1 MAPLFILITSAV
13 AHFWNFGFPASI
25 VFDEVYFGRFVADYW
40 HGTYFFD
47 VHPPLS
53 RLLIAIF
60 GKLTSIDQ
68 IPTEWL
74 AVGGDL
80 SPAMTALRFLPTLAG
95 TLLPVVIYF
104 ICRNFKFS
112 KVSSA
117 VAALLICFENS
128 LLVHSRFIMQESMLI
143 LFGFLAILFYQ
154 KYKID
159 GKKGWFALS
168 AVFIAC
174 SISSKWIGLSYLA
187 VIIVLEAWDQMHKHG
202 VAHRIRRS
210 IVELIKVGSIYLAF
224 IAVIYS
230 SSFALHFALLPK
242 TGSGDGFMTPGFQKT
257 LTGNRYEN
265 DQLLS
270 TPNFFEKLIE
280 INKQLYLSQKSIT
293 TAHPSGTKWYTW
305 PIMQRGV
312 YLWHNNDWSAR
323 EEKNELYILGNPP
336 IYWLGTLSI
345 VFLIIYTMWL
355 AIRRFKKRAWATVDP
370 DKNKLLLFL
379 LFGYLMNLL
388 PYLFIG
394 RTLFLYHYETA
405 LVFSIIAIA
414 AVLEYFCPTEKRT
427 RVAIV
432 LVTTAFLIF
441 LYFSPL
447 TYGTPI
453 TPKELDKRMWLSTWR

>member
-1 MAPLFILITSAV
+1 MAPLFILIASAV

-53 RLLIAIF
+53 RLLIAAF
-60 GKLTSIDQ
+60 GKLTGIDQ

-80 SPAMTALRFLPTLAG
+80 SPAMTALRFLPALAG

-104 ICRNFKFS
+104 ICRNFKLS
-112 KVSSA
+112 KVSSVA
-117 VAALLICFENS
+117 AALLICFESS

-159 GKKGWFALS
+159 GKKIWFALS

-202 VAHRIRRS
+202 AAHRIRRS
-210 IVELIKVGSIYLAF
+210 MVELIKVGSIYLAF

-230 SSFALHFALLPK
+230 GSFALHFALLPR

-257 LTGNRYEN
+257 LAGNRYEN
-265 DQLLS
+265 DQRLS

-323 EEKNELYILGNPP
+323 DEKNELYLLGNPL

-345 VFLIIYTMWL
+345 VFLMGYALWL
-355 AIRRFKKRAWATVDP
+355 ASKRLRGRDPAVADP
-370 DKNKLLLFL
+370 DKKALLLFL

-388 PYLFIG
+388 PYSFIG

-405 LVFSIIAIA
+405 LVFSIMAIA
-414 AVLEYFCPTEKRT
+414 AILEYLCPAEKR
-427 RVAIV
+427 AKAAV
-432 LVTTAFLIF
+432 LLVMAAFLVF

-453 TPKELDKRMWLSTWR
+453 ASKELDKRMWLSTWR